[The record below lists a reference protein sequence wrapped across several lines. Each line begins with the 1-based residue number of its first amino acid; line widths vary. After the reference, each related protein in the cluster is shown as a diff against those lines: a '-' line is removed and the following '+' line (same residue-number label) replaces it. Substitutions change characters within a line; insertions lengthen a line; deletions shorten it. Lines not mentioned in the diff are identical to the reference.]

1 MKNLGILLNP
11 NTNDLNIQVQRD
23 AEGRIVQGLQ
33 VGDVTAQNAKTILY
47 MHPGELKS
55 HPTVG
60 VGINNM
66 LLDHEFLLYKHRI
79 RQQLVADG
87 MRVKKLEINGQN
99 IEIHASYK

>member
-11 NTNDLNIQVQRD
+11 KTNDLDIQVQRD
-23 AEGRIVQGLQ
+23 AEGKIVQGLH
-33 VGDVTAQNAKTILY
+33 VGDVTQQNAKTILY
-47 MHPGELKS
+47 MQPGELKS

-66 LLDHEFLLYKHRI
+66 LLDHEFLLYKHKI

-87 MRVKKLEINGQN
+87 MRVKKVEINGQN
-99 IEIHASYK
+99 VEIHASYK